1 MPSSAFAPATLPVL
15 KTAHP
20 LPAPAA
26 TDESI
31 AAAFGC
37 HLELHQ
43 PTVDRMQEHYDK
55 RGVELNEARLRM
67 ARLPKDGALPALV
80 LAVVV
85 RGL

>member
-1 MPSSAFAPATLPVL
+1 MACSFYLLRPLLPC
-15 KTAHP
+15 A
-20 LPAPAA
+20 
-26 TDESI
+26 DESI

-67 ARLPKDGALPALV
+67 ARLPKDGAWPDGWV
-80 LAVVV
+80 C
-85 RGL
+85 